1 MHEPIQELSLHIR
14 RPRLV
19 RQRTFPPPP
28 QLLSPPPLPALSGA
42 RRQGDEDGIRDDESQ
57 TNRFDC
63 RWGNFMSL
71 QQTFSAFTPFIRC
84 SVGMPCQ
91 SGRGR
96 RPALLTRNPYVSMRA
111 GSRISPHTAPRL
123 ARKPANIS
131 TIWPLDANMA
141 TVMATTDHLAPSSKK
156 QHEEQHRCTASCSD
170 PRHPSNAHIV
180 RVTPYYP
187 GPIGC
192 HRHISSGVH
201 TPATLLV
208 LRLLVP
214 IAPFVRLLHR
224 QSVFG
229 LASCWLWFSSVGYR
243 SV

>member
-1 MHEPIQELSLHIR
+1 M
-14 RPRLV
+14 
-19 RQRTFPPPP
+19 
-28 QLLSPPPLPALSGA
+28 LP
-42 RRQGDEDGIRDDESQ
+42 
-57 TNRFDC
+57 
-63 RWGNFMSL
+63 
-71 QQTFSAFTPFIRC
+71 
-84 SVGMPCQ
+84 
-91 SGRGR
+91 
-96 RPALLTRNPYVSMRA
+96 TRNPFVSRRA
-111 GSRISPHTAPRL
+111 GIRTSPHTAPLL

-214 IAPFVRLLHR
+214 IAPFVRLLMTVTVTQQLKILWAPGFVTVIRWRNHSLSL
-224 QSVFG
+224 QCKVKSVTTDLRALF
-229 LASCWLWFSSVGYR
+229 LC
-243 SV
+243 